1 MEANEKKKHKCK
13 NSNRRKAINRLK
25 EKFKEG
31 KDERK

>member
-1 MEANEKKKHKCK
+1 MEAKDKKKHKCK

-31 KDERK
+31 KDE

>member
-25 EKFKEG
+25 EKFKEC
-31 KDERK
+31 KDE